1 MTITEREWQHLAA
14 DQHADGVTVRRIHPD
29 SAYDMFIAVGH
40 PDKHRM
46 ITLRIPSAAA
56 DEAVRQLRVL
66 PRTRG
71 LEMQIHRLAAT
82 PASELRVVLIDD
94 SLRDVFNPLA
104 DDIATAVQSA
114 AGPVEAVLAAVSR
127 FEHWRRM
134 LEKLT
139 DTGLTPEARRGLFG
153 ELTILRERLLTALPS
168 ADAVAAWTG
177 PAAANQDFQL
187 PLAAIEVKTS
197 SGKEP
202 QKIVIANEREL
213 DCQGSPML
221 ILAHLSLD
229 ERRGGGG
236 ESLNTAV
243 DCARAEVSDAA
254 AVALMD
260 DLLARVGYLRQHR
273 ALYDEPRYTVRKQR
287 FWRVT
292 EEFPR
297 ITESDLRAGVGD
309 CRYHISTAGLER
321 FLMTPE
327 QVAAAIAGGT
337 HR

>member
-1 MTITEREWQHLAA
+1 MTITERDWEHLGA
-14 DQHADGVTVRRIHPD
+14 DQHADGVTVRRINPG
-29 SAYDMFIAVGH
+29 SAYDIFIAVGH
-40 PDKHRM
+40 PDNYRM
-46 ITLRIPSAAA
+46 ITLRIPAGEA

-71 LEMQIHRLAAT
+71 LEMQIHRLTAT
-82 PASELRVVLIDD
+82 SASELRVVLIDD

-104 DDIATAVQSA
+104 DDIAAAVQLA
-114 AGPVEAVLAAVSR
+114 ATPAEAVVAAVGR

-134 LEKLT
+134 LERLA
-139 DTGLTPEARRGLFG
+139 DTGLTPEARQGLFG
-153 ELTILRERLLTALPS
+153 ELTILREQLLPALPA

-187 PLAAIEVKTS
+187 SVAAIEVKTS

-213 DCQGSPML
+213 DGQGSPTL

-229 ERRGGGG
+229 ERRGGSGA
-236 ESLNTAV
+236 SLNTAI
-243 DCARAEVSDAA
+243 DRTRAQVSDAA

-260 DLLARVGYLRQHR
+260 DLLARAGYLRQQR
-273 ALYDEPRYTVRKQR
+273 ALYDEPRYIVRKQR
-287 FWRVT
+287 FWNVT
-292 EEFPR
+292 GGFPR
-297 ITESDLRAGVGD
+297 ITEADLRAGVGD

-321 FLMTPE
+321 YLMTPE